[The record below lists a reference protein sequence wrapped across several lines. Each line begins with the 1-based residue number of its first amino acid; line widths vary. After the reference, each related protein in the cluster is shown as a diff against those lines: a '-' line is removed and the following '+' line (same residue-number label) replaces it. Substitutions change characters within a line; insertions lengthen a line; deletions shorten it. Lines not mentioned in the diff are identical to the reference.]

1 MKNGSKESHEVN
13 RDVTV
18 GQLKRA
24 GFKEKETYWTFHTWL
39 IDDYVKLIIM
49 IAKDDLYCVEHVID
63 AQANTYYAPFY
74 NPMFRIRNKV
84 CEKVEEEY
92 ERVEKKKKKQGVFT

>member
-1 MKNGSKESHEVN
+1 MGKESRENHEVN

-18 GQLKRA
+18 GQLKKA
-24 GFKEKETYWTFHTWL
+24 GFKEKDTYWSLNKWL
-39 IDDYVKLIIM
+39 IEDYVKLLIM

-63 AQANTYYAPFY
+63 VSANTYYAPFY
-74 NPMFRIRNKV
+74 NPMFRNRNKV

-92 ERVEKKKKKQGVFT
+92 ERVVEKLRKQGVFT